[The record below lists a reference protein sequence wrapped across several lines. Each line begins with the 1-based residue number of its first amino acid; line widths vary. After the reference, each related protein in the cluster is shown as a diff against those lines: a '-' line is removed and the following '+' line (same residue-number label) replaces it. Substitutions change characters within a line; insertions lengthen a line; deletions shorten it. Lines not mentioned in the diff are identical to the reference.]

1 MYRYF
6 AFVSPE
12 ANYYPLGMSLRRR
25 E

>member
-6 AFVSPE
+6 IFISPE